1 MTTIDQTALAR
12 LDSESRLYNSV
23 HKGPTKV
30 AGRYGFR
37 GALALVFH
45 PQLADEKRP
54 PDVYVDQVL
63 TIAQEGEKTIPFFAA
78 YLHSFE
84 YIKTLVDVLGDL
96 LTPSGKYF
104 LFCNN
109 IDILKKYN
117 VEINGINFFI
127 LPIEESTVYNELLEL
142 IYLEK
147 TELKK
152 LDTAAKLDAVA
163 NKALTF
169 TAKYPSIT
177 FEEGLAVM
185 GPVRNRNENRPV

>member
-1 MTTIDQTALAR
+1 MTTIDQTAFAR
-12 LDSESRLYNSV
+12 LDSESRLFNSV

-30 AGRYGFR
+30 AGRFGYR

-45 PQLADEKRP
+45 PQMADEKRP
-54 PDVYVDQVL
+54 PDVYADQVMM
-63 TIAQEGEKTIPFFAA
+63 ISSEGEKTFPFIAA

-84 YIKTLVDVLGDL
+84 YLQTFVDVMGDL
-96 LTPSGKYF
+96 LTPNGKYF
-104 LFCNN
+104 MFCNN

-152 LDTAAKLDAVA
+152 LDTAGKLDVVA
-163 NKALTF
+163 DKAMAF
-169 TAKYPSIT
+169 TAKYPAIT
-177 FEEGLAVM
+177 FQEGLGVM

>member
-1 MTTIDQTALAR
+1 MTTIEQTAFAR

-45 PQLADEKRP
+45 PQMADEKRP
-54 PDVYVDQVL
+54 PDVAADQVMA
-63 TIAQEGEKTIPFFAA
+63 IAQDGEKTIPFIAA

-84 YIKTLVDVLGDL
+84 YLKVFSDVMGDL
-96 LTPSGKYF
+96 LTPGGKYF
-104 LFCNN
+104 MFCNN
-109 IDILKKYN
+109 IDLLKKYT
-117 VEINGINFFI
+117 VELNGVTFYI

-152 LDTAAKLDAVA
+152 LDTAGKLDVVA
-163 NKALTF
+163 DKALTF
-169 TAKYPSIT
+169 TASYPAIT
-177 FEEGLAVM
+177 YEDGLKVM